1 MDSSQKRILVVDD
14 DESNL
19 CLLSDMLKDLDVI
32 PIVAESGKEAL
43 SFASNHTFAMILLD
57 IDMPEEKNWGQN
69 TVFSL

>member
-1 MDSSQKRILVVDD
+1 
-14 DESNL
+14 
-19 CLLSDMLKDLDVI
+19 MLKDLDVI